1 MEDRFYSEGSGEHT
15 AELIIPS
22 MVTKFGTSLIIGFTS
37 TVPP

>member
-22 MVTKFGTSLIIGFTS
+22 
-37 TVPP
+37 VPPWDRTSY